1 MSTVAR
7 VACRALQPAVQRTG
21 RARRRARPKLQSLP
35 EPSKPV
41 VTGSNIAGSGWQR
54 AGRSPR
60 QFQVILCGVLPAH
73 AICAEAEEDDP
84 TIAEA
89 SCRPRQELATPP
101 RTSESWL
108 VSMYGCVHRSPRA
121 EQLACRKRLSSLRPL
136 PTGSSTTGLSFC
148 TPACLSEALP
158 ANPPRAP

>member
-89 SCRPRQELATPP
+89 SCARSCLRAVMTDHVRNWQ
-101 RTSESWL
+101 R
-108 VSMYGCVHRSPRA
+108 HRVPVRA
-121 EQLACRKRLSSLRPL
+121 GLSACTAVCTARLGRSSLHAE
-136 PTGSSTTGLSFC
+136 SV
-148 TPACLSEALP
+148 
-158 ANPPRAP
+158 